1 MGWIGE
7 MMTFPCRKNPNRW
20 ANVVST
26 NRVHGAEVQHRSCS
40 VEWAAKQ
47 ENVQPSEMCVFL
59 SSTFIEQI
67 VHRQPEALAEPLAP
81 VSAATFLPVPSV
93 RLAWT
98 SKDADTLAA
107 NAEINSFLVS
117 VPYERMP
124 QFFNAAE
131 YFVDRH
137 LNEGRSHRIA
147 IECENQ
153 RVTYSQLSDRVNR
166 LGTTLRDTLDVRM
179 EERIVLLLP
188 DIPEF
193 AYCFFGAIKIGAVPV
208 PVNTLLRANEYE
220 YLLNDTRARVAITS
234 ESLLHL
240 IQHIPRERLAF
251 LRSIIVVGTAPEDTL
266 SFSELLASHSPDL
279 APAPTCKDDV
289 AFWLYS
295 SGSTGFPKGCIH
307 LQHDMVIATEQYA
320 RNILNIQESDRFFSV
335 AKLFF
340 AYGLGNG
347 LYFPLA
353 VGGTSILWPGPPS
366 PQNVY
371 DVIERHRPTLFFSV
385 PSNYAAL
392 MDFHGKNNDF
402 DLSSIRLGISA
413 GEGLPVSLCE
423 RFSDRFGFEILDGIG
438 STEALHI
445 FVSNSPGDVRPGS
458 SGRVVPGYEVEIL
471 GDHGQPVPTGE
482 IGTLWVKSDA
492 ACAAYWN
499 RHERTKQT
507 IKGSWI
513 STGDKFHQDSDG
525 YYWFDGRSDDMFK
538 VSGVW
543 VSPSEIERVLI
554 EHSAVAEVAVVANKD
569 KDGLLK
575 PVAWV
580 VLKAGFIGNAE
591 MVSTLQEFVVSR
603 LPNYKRPRCVEFVS
617 ELPKTATGKI
627 QRFKLRQA
635 SLDF

>member
-1 MGWIGE
+1 M
-7 MMTFPCRKNPNRW
+7 
-20 ANVVST
+20 
-26 NRVHGAEVQHRSCS
+26 
-40 VEWAAKQ
+40 
-47 ENVQPSEMCVFL
+47 
-59 SSTFIEQI
+59 
-67 VHRQPEALAEPLAP
+67 
-81 VSAATFLPVPSV
+81 TFLPVSSI

-98 SKDADTLAA
+98 RKDANTLSAD
-107 NAEINSFLVS
+107 AEVDSFLVS
-117 VPYERMP
+117 VPYERIP

-137 LNEGRSHRIA
+137 LEEGRSHRIA

-179 EERIVLLLP
+179 EERILLLLP

-413 GEGLPVSLCE
+413 GEALPASLCE

-445 FVSNSPGDVRPGS
+445 FVSNSPGDVRHGS
-458 SGRVVPGYEVEIL
+458 CGRVVPGCEAKIL
-471 GDHGQPVPTGE
+471 GDQGQPVPTGE
-482 IGTLWVKSDA
+482 IGTLWVNSDA

-499 RHERTKQT
+499 RHERTKET

-525 YYWFDGRSDDMFK
+525 YYWFDGRADDMLK

-635 SLDF
+635 SPDF

>member
-1 MGWIGE
+1 MPPLRSSVDSASLRYPLLSGCPGFVFSTW
-7 MMTFPCRKNPNRW
+7 
-20 ANVVST
+20 VS
-26 NRVHGAEVQHRSCS
+26 GFAS
-40 VEWAAKQ
+40 
-47 ENVQPSEMCVFL
+47 PSTISRL
-59 SSTFIEQI
+59 PSS
-67 VHRQPEALAEPLAP
+67 P
-81 VSAATFLPVPSV
+81 VSASST
-93 RLAWT
+93 
-98 SKDADTLAA
+98 AA
-107 NAEINSFLVS
+107 INSFLVS
-117 VPYERMP
+117 APHDQLP
-124 QFFNAAE
+124 PLFNAAQ

-137 LNEGRSHRIA
+137 LDEGRGDRIA
-147 IECENQ
+147 IECEDQ
-153 RVTYSQLSDRVNR
+153 RVTYSQLSNRVNR
-166 LGTTLRDTLDVRM
+166 LGSALRDALDVRM
-179 EERIVLLLP
+179 EERVLLLLP

-193 AYCFFGAIKIGAVPV
+193 TYSFFGAIKIGAVAA

-220 YLLNDTRARVAITS
+220 YLLNDTRARVAIVS

-240 IQHIPRERLAF
+240 IQQIPPERRTF
-251 LRSIIVVGTAPEDTL
+251 LKSIIVVGTAPEGTL
-266 SFSELLASHSPDL
+266 SFAELLASHSPDL
-279 APAPTCKDDV
+279 ASAPTCKDDV

-320 RNILNIQESDRFFSV
+320 RHILKIRESDRFFSV

-366 PQNVY
+366 PQNVFA
-371 DVIERHRPTLFFSV
+371 VIERHRPTLFFSV

-392 MDFHGKNNDF
+392 MDFHPQNGNFN
-402 DLSSIRLGISA
+402 LSSIRLGISA
-413 GEGLPVSLCE
+413 GEALPASLCE
-423 RFSDRFGFEILDGIG
+423 RFSNRFGFEILDGIG

-445 FVSNSPGDVRPGS
+445 FVSNSPGDVRHGS
-458 SGRVVPGYEVEIL
+458 SGRVVPGFEAQIL
-471 GDHGQPVPTGE
+471 DDQGQPVPTGE
-482 IGTLWVKSDA
+482 IGTLWIHTDA

-499 RHERTKQT
+499 RHERSKQI
-507 IKGSWI
+507 IKGHWI

-525 YYWFDGRSDDMFK
+525 YYWFDGRADDMLK

-543 VSPSEIERVLI
+543 VSPSEIESVLI

-569 KDGLLK
+569 KDGLPK

-580 VLKAGFIGNAE
+580 VLREGFIGNAE
-591 MVSTLQEFVVSR
+591 MASTLQEFVVSR
-603 LPNYKRPRCVEFVS
+603 LPKYKRPRCVEFVS

-635 SLDF
+635 SPDF